1 MKLSEKKKKELT
13 TSAKE
18 EKATESQ
25 RHENKAEGELGLEA
39 PARGKMRI
47 NAEWAKSTLF
57 IFSTIYWVN
66 SFAS

>member
-1 MKLSEKKKKELT
+1 MKLSEEEKKERT

-18 EKATESQ
+18 EKAIEGQ
-25 RHENKAEGELGLEA
+25 IHENKAEGGLGLEA
-39 PARGKMRI
+39 PAKGKMRI

-66 SFAS
+66 SYTS